1 MPIKKRIVASPAEV
15 STNPIMAVGIALTK
29 SIIPIGIRGP
39 NLIVK
44 YELSIMRQK
53 KSCFIL
59 KLTLSQKGPNMKR
72 MIIVPE
78 TAEIDEFHIS
88 ASEMS
93 SVSWTSFKRGEIEN
107 LCNA

>member
-44 YELSIMRQK
+44 YELSIMRRK
-53 KSCFIL
+53 KELLHI
-59 KLTLSQKGPNMKR
+59 
-72 MIIVPE
+72 E
-78 TAEIDEFHIS
+78 TYFVAERTQYETHDNCS
-88 ASEMS
+88 
-93 SVSWTSFKRGEIEN
+93 
-107 LCNA
+107 